1 MEENVV
7 VEQPIEEVVETPVEE
22 EVVVEPEVTEEVI
35 EEQPEEPQEE
45 EVEKPKEFDPDELEF
60 EDEEEKIDEAEM
72 YTFDEYNLE
81 AYKDIFDFETPESRA
96 VIQEEVAKLKAKGY
110 SQEKVEGYIDAL
122 LEREN
127 DKGEV
132 VTAEKVKAELNE
144 SLSKEEKANYKA
156 IGNWLRDGI
165 KGTEFEGAKYKDI
178 MSNPQLVKLMNTL
191 YKQSIGKNGVKTVEM
206 PKPTP
211 KVQYDYMTAMGS
223 INDKIDAGV
232 TGEDFDK
239 YIKEMSGKVK
249 PSDLEQFKESIYSI
263 FKLEI

>member
-1 MEENVV
+1 MEENAVM
-7 VEQPIEEVVETPVEE
+7 EQPIEEVVETPIE
-22 EVVVEPEVTEEVI
+22 EVVVDPEATEEVV
-35 EEQPEEPQEE
+35 EEQTEEPQEE
-45 EVEKPKEFDPDELEF
+45 KVEEQKEFDPDELEF
-60 EDEEEKIDEAEM
+60 EEEEEKIDEAEM

-96 VIQEEVAKLKAKGY
+96 IIQDEVAKLKAKGY

-122 LEREN
+122 LERESN
-127 DKGEV
+127 KREV
-132 VTAEKVKAELNE
+132 VTAETVKAELNE

-223 INDKIDAGV
+223 VQDKI
-232 TGEDFDK
+232 
-239 YIKEMSGKVK
+239 MSGMSDADLTEHIKDMASK
-249 PSDLEQFKESIYSI
+249 MKAEDLERYKESIYNSLKI
-263 FKLEI
+263 EI

>member
-96 VIQEEVAKLKAKGY
+96 IIQEEVAKLKAKGY

-223 INDKIDAGV
+223 VQDKI
-232 TGEDFDK
+232 
-239 YIKEMSGKVK
+239 MSGM
-249 PSDLEQFKESIYSI
+249 SDADLNVHIKDMASKMKAEDLDRYKESIYNSLKI
-263 FKLEI
+263 EI